1 MKVDALFISDVHLGS
16 KGSNAELLL
25 EMLKEYEP
33 KELIIVGDFIDGWL
47 LKKRHYWT
55 QDFSN
60 VIRKILS
67 YTKKG
72 TKVTYI
78 TGNHDDF
85 LRSYIPIYFGDNI
98 NVVNE
103 MVWEDYFITHGDLYD
118 GIVQMKWLGRLGSF
132 GYELAISLDML
143 MKKFGYK
150 KSLSKF
156 LKKKVKDA
164 VKFITNFEEQLLYQ
178 SKKRNCK
185 GVVCGHIHTPEIKTM
200 PNGMIYMNDGDWV
213 ESCSALVEHY
223 DGRWEIIYWTKAQ
236 DDVVIDI
243 TKRKRD
249 KS

>member
-118 GIVQMKWLGRLGSF
+118 GIVQMKWLGKLGSF

-164 VKFITNFEEQLLYQ
+164 VKFITNFEEQLVYQ

-185 GVVCGHIHTPEIKTM
+185 GVICGHIHTPENKFVDGIHYL
-200 PNGMIYMNDGDWV
+200 NCGDWI
-213 ESCSALVEHY
+213 ENNSYIIY
-223 DGRWEIIYWTKAQ
+223 DKGRWELKEMIKP
-236 DDVVIDI
+236 
-243 TKRKRD
+243 
-249 KS
+249 

>member
-185 GVVCGHIHTPEIKTM
+185 GVVCGHIHTPENKYIDGIHYL
-200 PNGMIYMNDGDWV
+200 NCGDWI
-213 ESCSALVEHY
+213 ENNSY
-223 DGRWEIIYWTKAQ
+223 IIYNKGKWELKEM
-236 DDVVIDI
+236 I
-243 TKRKRD
+243 
-249 KS
+249 KSI

>member
-118 GIVQMKWLGRLGSF
+118 GIVQMKWLGKLGSF

-164 VKFITNFEEQLLYQ
+164 VKFITNFEEQLVYQ

-185 GVVCGHIHTPEIKTM
+185 GVVCGHIHTPENKYIDGKHYL
-200 PNGMIYMNDGDWV
+200 NCGDWI
-213 ESCSALVEHY
+213 ENNSY
-223 DGRWEIIYWTKAQ
+223 IIYNKGKWELKEM
-236 DDVVIDI
+236 I
-243 TKRKRD
+243 KPL
-249 KS
+249 

>member
-85 LRSYIPIYFGDNI
+85 LRSYIPLYFGDNI

-118 GIVQMKWLGRLGSF
+118 GIVQMKWLGKLGSF

-164 VKFITNFEEQLLYQ
+164 VKFITNFEEQLVYQ

-185 GVVCGHIHTPEIKTM
+185 GVICGHIHTPENKFVDGIHYL
-200 PNGMIYMNDGDWV
+200 NCGDWI
-213 ESCSALVEHY
+213 ENNSYIIY
-223 DGRWEIIYWTKAQ
+223 DKGRWELKEMIKP
-236 DDVVIDI
+236 
-243 TKRKRD
+243 
-249 KS
+249 

>member
-103 MVWEDYFITHGDLYD
+103 MIWEDYFITHGDLYD
-118 GIVQMKWLGRLGSF
+118 GIVQMKWLGKLGSF

-164 VKFITNFEEQLLYQ
+164 VKFITNFEEQLVYQ

-185 GVVCGHIHTPEIKTM
+185 GVVCGHIHTPENKYIDGIHYL
-200 PNGMIYMNDGDWV
+200 NCGDWV
-213 ESCSALVEHY
+213 ENNSY
-223 DGRWEIIYWTKAQ
+223 IIYNKGKWELKEM
-236 DDVVIDI
+236 IKPI
-243 TKRKRD
+243 
-249 KS
+249 